1 MSHVPVMMKEVL
13 EYLDPKS
20 GEYFV
25 DGTLGDG
32 GHARAIL
39 ERVAPGG
46 KVLGLDWDK
55 DAIQKVE
62 GKRKNER
69 WLNADGLVIVNA
81 NFKEIASV
89 AAEYSFG
96 PVRGVLLDL
105 GFSSSTLERG
115 RGFSF
120 EKDEPLDMRFNA
132 GEERQTAAE
141 IVNGATAQE
150 LETIFREYGEEK
162 LAPLIAGA
170 IVATRRKR
178 RIAGTRELAEV
189 ILEVYRQKLKS
200 KKEIPWIGG
209 LHPATRVF
217 QALRIAVNEEL
228 ANIQEALPEALEILA
243 PGGRLAVITFHSLED
258 RIVKRFFK
266 DVAGRSLIKLITK
279 KPVKVSDREIAE
291 NPRARSAKLRVAE
304 KI

>member
-1 MSHVPVMMKEVL
+1 MAHVPVMMEEVL
-13 EYLDPKS
+13 KYLDPKP
-20 GEYFV
+20 GECFV

-32 GHARAIL
+32 GHAMAIA
-39 ERVAPGG
+39 ERSAPGG
-46 KVLGLDWDK
+46 KVLGLDWDPT
-55 DAIQKVE
+55 AVAECKVKS
-62 GKRKNER
+62 GKSKVGN
-69 WLNADGLVIVNA
+69 GLVIVNA

-89 AAEYSFG
+89 VAQHKFG

-120 EKDEPLDMRFNA
+120 QEDEPLDMRFNT
-132 GEERQTAAE
+132 GEERQTAAD
-141 IVNGATAQE
+141 IVNGATPEE
-150 LETIFREYGEEK
+150 LEMIFREYGEEK
-162 LAPLIAGA
+162 LAPLIARA
-170 IVATRRKR
+170 IVGARRK
-178 RIAGTRELAEV
+178 APVTRTIELAEV

-228 ANIQEALPEALEILA
+228 ANIQEALPEAIEVLA

-258 RIVKRFFK
+258 RIVKHFFK
-266 DVAGRSLIKLITK
+266 DEAGKSLKILTK
-279 KPVKVSDREIAE
+279 KPIPVSDQEIIL

-304 KI
+304 KLA